1 LRGELLKR
9 YDRFKKAIN
18 LLEELSR
25 RDYREIMEDYILLSS
40 LERNIQVAV
49 EFLID
54 LSNYILAETTGETP
68 DTYKDI
74 VSRVGKLCNID
85 DQLIR
90 EIRGIV
96 GLKNIIVHLYADIDY
111 ELVLGELKDIVNN
124 MFKFVSELLQCI
136 NRLELDPR
144 ETSTQPL

>member
-1 LRGELLKR
+1 MRGELLKR
-9 YDRFKKAIN
+9 YDRFKRAMD

-25 RDYREIMEDYILLSS
+25 RNYEEIVEDYILLSS
-40 LERNIQVAV
+40 LERNIQIAV

-54 LSNYILAETTGETP
+54 LSNYILAETIGGTP

-74 VSRVGKLCNID
+74 VSRVGKICNID
-85 DQLIR
+85 DQLIK

-96 GLKNIIVHLYADIDY
+96 GLRNILVHLYADIDY

-124 MFKFVSELLQCI
+124 IFKFVSELLQCI
-136 NRLELDPR
+136 NRLKLDPM
-144 ETSTQPL
+144 EIITQPL